1 MKWKRL
7 YIYIKKTD
15 SIAGQSPMFQKLCV
29 LPPGVL
35 GPTLIFQMNNS
46 GVLNPVTVD
55 RIAIILFQVGLISNP
70 CYNEEPD
77 SALGLQKRVI
87 KMTRRTFIN

>member
-46 GVLNPVTVD
+46 GFLTVD
-55 RIAIILFQVGLISNP
+55 RIASIFCKVGLISNP

-87 KMTRRTFIN
+87 KMIRRTFIN